1 MPLVPNFTASQ
12 FSGTPSVLTLTD
24 TSTGSDVTI
33 AKRRIYLLQANGTM
47 LVPAGTLTTYICLL
61 YTSPSP
67 RDRQK
72 TRMPSSA

>member
-1 MPLVPNFTASQ
+1 MMPEEKEQEYSAESLCDAIHSHLTGLG
-12 FSGTPSVLTLTD
+12 FSKNGKGYFVDGEITKQKIRD
-24 TSTGSDVTI
+24 MHSDQHQT
-33 AKRRIYLLQANGTM
+33 
-47 LVPAGTLTTYICLL
+47 CLL